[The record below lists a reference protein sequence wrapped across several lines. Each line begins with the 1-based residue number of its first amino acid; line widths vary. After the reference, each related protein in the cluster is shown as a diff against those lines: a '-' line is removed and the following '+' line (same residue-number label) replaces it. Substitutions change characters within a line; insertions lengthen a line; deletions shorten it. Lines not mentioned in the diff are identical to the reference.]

1 MSLFTTTVDL
11 ITVINVSLTQSLER
25 FPPKISIIF
34 ISCNVICMCSD
45 TPFCSICQIMTK
57 DARENGMSVTGL
69 LMAIFPEEEEG
80 LELFVNLTKS
90 CPSRS
95 VACDRS
101 LHHPSFDLLL
111 SPSRHLCSGWRA
123 LHSQGNSLCVTT
135 EPCQWSDPQRETQM
149 DVFIF
154 LTQTCT
160 VSQSSSWAWAGAV
173 SPLAPTVAIDR
184 CAV

>member
-90 CPSRS
+90 CLWRVTGLYIIPPSTCFYRQADTCAVVGELYTVRETVYVSQRS
-95 VACDRS
+95 HVNGVTPKEKHKWMFLFFSHRHVQY
-101 LHHPSFDLLL
+101 LNHLPGLGQGL
-111 SPSRHLCSGWRA
+111 SP
-123 LHSQGNSLCVTT
+123 
-135 EPCQWSDPQRETQM
+135 P
-149 DVFIF
+149 
-154 LTQTCT
+154 
-160 VSQSSSWAWAGAV
+160 
-173 SPLAPTVAIDR
+173 
-184 CAV
+184 